1 MTSQE
6 NFWDNVT
13 KYRELGMDPLRWV
26 AGCAVKVDLNSVVYP
41 ALRQIKPKLKELG
54 VFLGDRVDADVFP
67 KTNNELEL
75 SRIILDPKNPEIDSS
90 HLARINPT
98 RAISLIQLHQR
109 NADQPEKFANILLGI
124 YNVISTSNVKFFV
137 GKGHSIITGYADAEF
152 SLFDFISEDNGNPE
166 GWNLANNDTIQIIDP
181 TADPG
186 SYSQSAAA
194 VSNSLNDLITLGCYE
209 DIKIH
214 PVIDS
219 PNDELF
225 NQISKNMYEFS
236 NRYNVDVVES
246 LSPNKGKLLIG
257 ATITGSLHK
266 EPPTKLDLLKENMEI
281 LVTRPF
287 GDLAP
292 INVYLSCV
300 ADPDFLTNLESQGY
314 NLDQVENA
322 KQSVID
328 TMSVPNLKVAQ
339 IINEYLPNYGGQ
351 FDTSEHILATGDLS
365 GPGILIFKEAADNGH
380 LDIELTDIPLKYPEY
395 VKFATENF
403 LMDNATAGT
412 NGAIALMAEHDILSE
427 VSGKLK
433 REGYDPQFVGK
444 ILGKGEGHLFVNS
457 DVKNSI
463 ASKSLL
469 DELDIKN

>member
-13 KYRELGMDPLRWV
+13 KYRQLGMDPLRWV
-26 AGCAVKVDLNSVVYP
+26 AGCAVKVDLISVVYP
-41 ALRQIKPKLKELG
+41 ALRHIKPQLKELG
-54 VFLGDRVDADVFP
+54 IFLGDRVDADIFP

-75 SRIILDPKNPEIDSS
+75 SRVILDPKNPEIDSS
-90 HLARINPT
+90 HLVSINPA
-98 RAISLIQLHQR
+98 RAIALIQLHQR
-109 NADQPEKFANILLGI
+109 NADRPEKFANILLGI
-124 YNVISTSNVKFFV
+124 YNAISAANVKFFV
-137 GKGHSIITGYADAEF
+137 GKGHSIITGYEDAEF
-152 SLFDFISEDNGNPE
+152 SLFDFIPEDHGNAE

-186 SYSQSAAA
+186 SYQQSAAA
-194 VSNSLNDLITLGCYE
+194 VSNSLNDLILFGCYE
-209 DIKIH
+209 DLKVY

-219 PNDELF
+219 PNDELS
-225 NQISKNMYEFS
+225 NQISKNINEFS

-257 ATITGSLHK
+257 ATVTGSLHK
-266 EPPTKLDLLKENMEI
+266 EPPTKLNLLKENMEI

-300 ADPDFLTNLESQGY
+300 ADPDFLTNLESQGAS
-314 NLDQVENA
+314 LHQVETA
-322 KQSVID
+322 KQSVVD
-328 TMSVPNLKVAQ
+328 TMSIPNLKVAK
-339 IINEYLPNYGGQ
+339 IINDYLPNYGDK

-380 LDIELTDIPLKYPEY
+380 LDIELTDIPLKYTEY
-395 VKFATENF
+395 AKFATENF

-412 NGAIALMAEHDILSE
+412 NGAIAIMAERDILSQ
-427 VSGKLK
+427 VSEKLK
-433 REGYDPQFVGK
+433 KEGYDPQFVGR

-457 DVKNSI
+457 NVKNYI
-463 ASKSLL
+463 ASALN
-469 DELDIKN
+469 ELDIKN

>member
-1 MTSQE
+1 
-6 NFWDNVT
+6 
-13 KYRELGMDPLRWV
+13 
-26 AGCAVKVDLNSVVYP
+26 
-41 ALRQIKPKLKELG
+41 
-54 VFLGDRVDADVFP
+54 
-67 KTNNELEL
+67 
-75 SRIILDPKNPEIDSS
+75 
-90 HLARINPT
+90 
-98 RAISLIQLHQR
+98 
-109 NADQPEKFANILLGI
+109 
-124 YNVISTSNVKFFV
+124 
-137 GKGHSIITGYADAEF
+137 
-152 SLFDFISEDNGNPE
+152 
-166 GWNLANNDTIQIIDP
+166 
-181 TADPG
+181 
-186 SYSQSAAA
+186 
-194 VSNSLNDLITLGCYE
+194 
-209 DIKIH
+209 
-214 PVIDS
+214 
-219 PNDELF
+219 
-225 NQISKNMYEFS
+225 
-236 NRYNVDVVES
+236 
-246 LSPNKGKLLIG
+246 
-257 ATITGSLHK
+257 
-266 EPPTKLDLLKENMEI
+266 MEI